1 MSPPPFPF
9 RNKTTLPSRI
19 MNTPRDASLEAA
31 LAHIFAAEGETR
43 ASWFALTG
51 GERLFTAGQPADT
64 LYLVRSGRLGVFRHQ
79 EGETESQFL
88 GVIRPGEP
96 AGEMSL
102 IADTPHTATA
112 VALRDSE
119 ILALPREAFLDAA
132 RAHPDVM
139 VELARLMIRRARE
152 KTARAADP
160 SVFGFVSARERPIRD
175 FVERVREQIGALG
188 FTARVIDSS
197 ALNSAAEWLSL
208 IEQTHDFVLYC
219 AEQDEAAWAGLCARQ
234 VDRLFVV
241 GDMGGPARMP
251 PIQRSGSLEEHQL
264 TDLILLRPADG
275 PPPRDTVRWLKAVDP
290 ARWFHVREGL
300 AEDEARV
307 ARTLT
312 ATCVGLVLSGGG
324 ARAYAHLGAIA
335 ALREAGVP
343 FDFVGGSSMGA
354 VIGAGVALGWSQQD
368 LEARI
373 RAAFVEHSPLSD
385 IAFPIV
391 AMTHGRK
398 VDQLLIDAY
407 GDVDIADLPLPF
419 FCGSSN
425 LTANSYVVHRRGML
439 RQALRASI
447 SLPGVLPPKIIDG
460 QVLVDGAVLRNLP
473 ADTMR
478 AWQPGPVV
486 AVDVSRAHTV
496 DSSVLENPRSWWRWV
511 LSGDWKKGPPIV
523 SILMRSATITS
534 AADLAE
540 SRAATDLLVMPDLGG
555 VEIRDW
561 KAFEPAV
568 KAGWVAAVAALADL
582 EGPVTHLRLRRARK
596 AALSDARSG
605 AALETAPAPAIPPAS
620 AKRRARNRRPA
631 SRAKAAPE
639 SA

>member
-1 MSPPPFPF
+1 
-9 RNKTTLPSRI
+9 

-64 LYLVRSGRLGVFRHQ
+64 LYLVRSGRLGVFRQ
-79 EGETESQFL
+79 TEDNPEPQFL

-102 IADTPHTATA
+102 IAGTPHTATA

-119 ILALPREAFLDAA
+119 ILALPRDAFLDAA

-139 VELARLMIRRARE
+139 VELASLMVRRSRE
-152 KTARAADP
+152 TSQRAADP
-160 SVFGFVSARERPIRD
+160 SVFGFISAREKPIRE
-175 FVERVREQIGALG
+175 FVERVRDQIGHLG
-188 FTARVIDSS
+188 FPARVIDSS

-234 VDRLFVV
+234 VDRLFVM

-251 PIQRSGSLEEHQL
+251 PVQRSGSLEEHQL

-275 PPPRDTVRWLKAVDP
+275 PAPRDTVRWLKAVDP

-300 AEDEARV
+300 VDDEARV
-307 ARTLT
+307 ARVLT

-354 VIGAGVALGWSQQD
+354 VIGAGVALGWTQQE
-368 LEARI
+368 LEDRI
-373 RAAFVEHSPLSD
+373 RKAFVEHSPLSD

-398 VDQLLIDAY
+398 VNQLLIDAY

-439 RQALRASI
+439 RKALRASI
-447 SLPGVLPPKIIDG
+447 SLPGVLPPAVIDG

-473 ADTMR
+473 ADVMR
-478 AWQPGPVV
+478 GWQPGPVV
-486 AVDVSRAHTV
+486 AVDVSRTHTV
-496 DSSVLENPRSWWRWV
+496 DPSVVENPKTWWRWII
-511 LSGDWKKGPPIV
+511 SGDWRQGPPIV

-540 SRAATDLLVMPDLGG
+540 SRAATDLLVMPELGG

-568 KAGWVAAVAALADL
+568 KAGWAAATAALAGL
-582 EGPVTHLRLRRARK
+582 KGPVTHLRLRRARK
-596 AALSDARSG
+596 AALSERRSG
-605 AALETAPAPAIPPAS
+605 TASETASASSRPPA
-620 AKRRARNRRPA
+620 AGK
-631 SRAKAAPE
+631 RAKAAPKAPKE
-639 SA
+639 KRPAGRRKAPSDTA

>member
-1 MSPPPFPF
+1 
-9 RNKTTLPSRI
+9 

-51 GERLFTAGQPADT
+51 GERLFAAGQPADT

-79 EGETESQFL
+79 EGDAEPQFL

-102 IADTPHTATA
+102 LAGTPHTASA
-112 VALRDSE
+112 IALRDSE
-119 ILALPREAFLDAA
+119 ILALPRDAFLDAA

-139 VELARLMIRRARE
+139 VELARLMVRRTRE
-152 KTARAADP
+152 KAPQAAEP
-160 SVFGFVSARERPIRD
+160 SVFGFISAREKPIRD
-175 FVERVREQIGALG
+175 MVERVRDQIGRLG

-197 ALNSAAEWLSL
+197 SLNSAAEWLAV

-219 AEQDEAAWAGLCARQ
+219 AEHDEAAWASLCARQ

-241 GDMGGPARMP
+241 GDLGGPARMP
-251 PIQRSGSLEEHQL
+251 PVRRSGSLEEHQL
-264 TDLILLRPADG
+264 TDLILLRPAEG
-275 PPPRDTVRWLKAVDP
+275 PPPRDTTRWLNTVDP

-300 AEDEARV
+300 AEDEVRV
-307 ARTLT
+307 ARVVT
-312 ATCVGLVLSGGG
+312 ATSVGLVLSGGG

-335 ALREAGVP
+335 ALREADVP

-354 VIGAGVALGWSQQD
+354 IIGAGVALGWSQQD

-373 RAAFVEHSPLSD
+373 RKAFVEHSPLSD

-391 AMTHGRK
+391 AMTHGRR

-407 GDVDIADLPLPF
+407 DDIDIADLPLPF

-439 RQALRASI
+439 RRALRASI
-447 SLPGVLPPKIIDG
+447 SLPGVLPPVVLDG

-473 ADTMR
+473 ARIMR
-478 AWQPGPVV
+478 SWQAGPVV
-486 AVDVSRAHTV
+486 GVDVSRAHTV
-496 DSSVLENPRSWWRWV
+496 DPSVVENPKSWWRWI
-511 LSGDWKKGPPIV
+511 LSGNWKHGPPIV

-534 AADLAE
+534 AAELDEA
-540 SRAATDLLVMPDLGG
+540 RAATDLLVMPELGG

-561 KAFEPAV
+561 KAYEPAV
-568 KAGWVAAVAALADL
+568 KAGWSAAIAALTDL
-582 EGPVTHLRLRRARK
+582 KGPVTHLRLRRARAQRALIDGPSEQSAETPLETPRSSSPPKRRK
-596 AALSDARSG
+596 AAAKTKKEKLKSSD
-605 AALETAPAPAIPPAS
+605 
-620 AKRRARNRRPA
+620 
-631 SRAKAAPE
+631 
-639 SA
+639 